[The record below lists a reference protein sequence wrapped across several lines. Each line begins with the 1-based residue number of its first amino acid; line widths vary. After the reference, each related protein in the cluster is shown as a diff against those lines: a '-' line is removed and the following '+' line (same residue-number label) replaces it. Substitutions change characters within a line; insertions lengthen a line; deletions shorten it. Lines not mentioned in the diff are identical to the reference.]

1 MSNNCGENEDDGMIV
16 DRNGKQKLTG
26 HENEQERQADH
37 LSWHSMKSVAA
48 AAASGGARY
57 SSFGRPFAGWR
68 RLTGIHVLIA
78 GGSAP
83 SRHVSTQYRVNG
95 HRK

>member
-1 MSNNCGENEDDGMIV
+1 
-16 DRNGKQKLTG
+16 
-26 HENEQERQADH
+26 
-37 LSWHSMKSVAA
+37 MKSVAA